1 VDSLRINKQMS
12 NLKFARA
19 TFISKR
25 MELRDIGQ
33 KVLWAG
39 AQIAARMAEVR
50 GVNDRLRAL
59 FLT

>member
-1 VDSLRINKQMS
+1 
-12 NLKFARA
+12 
-19 TFISKR
+19 